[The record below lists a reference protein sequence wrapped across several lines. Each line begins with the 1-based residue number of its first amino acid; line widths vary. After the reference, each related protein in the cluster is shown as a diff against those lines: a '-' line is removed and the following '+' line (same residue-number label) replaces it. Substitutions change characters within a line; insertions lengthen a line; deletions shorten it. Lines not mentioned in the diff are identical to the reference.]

1 MNDSIS
7 KINRYIKNALTIITS
22 IIKHSELVYPVH
34 HKGGASVVHPNG
46 PHNGQDQGKAGWKQ
60 AKDLIGKAHG
70 LGRGQSRVSYLQN
83 TVAGR
88 QRLLE
93 AAVLSDEV
101 LIKINFSLLS
111 KTNEQ

>member
-1 MNDSIS
+1 MIPSPREIV
-7 KINRYIKNALTIITS
+7 IKKCFNNITS

-70 LGRGQSRVSYLQN
+70 LGRGQSRITQLEDAI
-83 TVAGR
+83 AGR
-88 QRLLE
+88 QCLFQS
-93 AAVLSDEV
+93 AILSD
-101 LIKINFSLLS
+101 KILNKLNFSLLP
-111 KTNEQ
+111 KNNV

>member
-7 KINRYIKNALTIITS
+7 KRNRYKKKCFNDITS

-70 LGRGQSRVSYLQN
+70 LGRGQSRITQLEDA
-83 TVAGR
+83 VAGR
-88 QRLLE
+88 QCLLQS
-93 AAVLSDEV
+93 AILSDKI
-101 LIKINFSLLS
+101 LIKINFSLLL
-111 KTNEQ
+111 KNNV